1 MQIPDIK
8 YLRKIDQDVDP
19 KFLDANGA
27 TSKKNMRSYK
37 PGFIGINVPI
47 DGTFLL
53 AQYPGHSI
61 NGWCKDVKNK
71 AVLIFLAPNDLSNNS
86 KIVRYFLEND
96 TVQQIV
102 SAKLN
107 FRPTHWI
114 SADVVGDMIYWTDG
128 YFNKFENSD
137 FNQPRKINIDKAINI
152 DNINVSLRD
161 RYPTFTNVNIPQI
174 TNVAKNNMAKVSAAY
189 TNNLSLNQNYL
200 REKLFQFRV
209 QYVWDDKEQGAWSEI
224 SNLPTPIGES
234 NPIGIYGN
242 PENTNNEIV
251 VTFELGPDQVES
263 VNVAYREGNN
273 GHWRQFKTIHKWN
286 EDDTWAGAVGRVS
299 FFGNEISYPL
309 DDIEV
314 GRLFFDVPIS
324 AKVQK
329 FIDGKNILYGNYL
342 TGYRNTQETDL
353 TITQVRGLVSYEF
366 QSIEAALFGTWY
378 VLYFGNFIVTGDG
391 ALFSVSF
398 KYHDDNADYERN
410 YFYTAQENES
420 MQDVIEAIA
429 TWFNESIFSGIASV
443 TNITPNVLTV
453 DESWDDNG
461 RVYAVDGYTVTYSSS
476 FSTQRTFKSGSSVEV
491 GVIYYDDY
499 GRCGGVQAAQTVKI
513 PFVTESYPGI
523 HWMKP
528 TMATT
533 DLKIKID
540 GIPPA
545 EAKYFQLAVSPK
557 QRRYFQFLVEP
568 LERDVAANMVKIRL
582 NDSIQEALLNNSKV
596 TYGYYDFQKRD
607 RVRIIGRVNT
617 PGDIVLSSDL
627 YDMEIIDAKYDVDE
641 VGADKANSTYKTDD
655 ADGDNKSFIVDE
667 NGNKVKKE
675 SSQYLV
681 VKNFDF
687 ESEHWD
693 NYNVLI
699 EVYSPELIDDENNL
713 FNELP
718 GLYTIQGAHTPN
730 RLHGPGGF
738 LEVTIQGD
746 SYVKP
751 RVKSGEYYFMC
762 EDTHFSDI
770 YESNFWNK
778 GRPNVVIEHADPKW
792 NTVAIKHSRQY
803 IKGAFNGLSNFDASE
818 ILLDEKY
825 GEIRDMDVVGY
836 ILKVIQD
843 TKVTSIYIGRTV
855 IDQADGTTGYVG
867 YTDKLLGTIVPS
879 TLDFG
884 TIFPKSVATVNNAQY
899 FFDVFN
905 GVMVR
910 ESSNGPFPIS
920 KYGLNGY
927 FKQKSKEILSNLG
940 QSEVSCGWDGLYNEL
955 NVTFTINGV
964 SETITFHEDENLW
977 SHSPV
982 YTPMGYAW
990 LGDRMLSYYDEKLWK
1005 HNQEGSTKIYGND
1018 FDCEVEIP
1026 INIEPL
1032 KSKIFQNIQIK
1043 GTTGWSAEVAI
1054 YDDLMNKVAESVIY
1068 ESDFVNKND
1077 MLWANFRRNG
1087 TTPIELVNGNRL
1099 KGRWMKLK
1107 LKNSSGGV
1115 ISYLVVNSIVNEK
1128 S

>member
-8 YLRKIDQDVDP
+8 YLRKIDQDIDP
-19 KFLDANGA
+19 KFLDANGVI
-27 TSKKNMRSYK
+27 SKKNMRSYK

-47 DGTFLL
+47 DGTFFLGN
-53 AQYPGHSI
+53 YPGYAI

-71 AVLIFLAPNDLSNNS
+71 AVIIFLAPNDLSNNS
-86 KIVRYFLEND
+86 KIVRYFLGND
-96 TVQQIV
+96 TVETII

-107 FRPTHWI
+107 FHQDHWI
-114 SADVVGDMIYWTDG
+114 SADVVGDMLYWTDG
-128 YFNKFENSD
+128 YFQDYVNSD
-137 FNQPRKINIDKAINI
+137 FNQPRKINIEKAL
-152 DNINVSLRD
+152 NINNPNVPLNKK
-161 RYPTFTNVNIPQI
+161 YQALGPFT
-174 TNVAKNNMAKVSAAY
+174 VAKNNMTNVSAVY
-189 TNNLSLNQNYL
+189 TNNLTLNQNYL

-242 PENTNNEIV
+242 PENMNNEIV
-251 VTFELGPDQVES
+251 VTFELGGELIES
-263 VNVAYREGNN
+263 INVAYREGNN
-273 GHWRQFKTIHKWN
+273 GHWRQFKTVHKYN
-286 EDDTWAGAVGRVS
+286 EDGSWANAVGQVS

-309 DDIEV
+309 DDVEV
-314 GRLFFDVPIS
+314 GRLFHDVPIS
-324 AKVQK
+324 AKTQK

-342 TGYRNTQETDL
+342 TGYRNTQDTTL
-353 TITQVRGLVSYEF
+353 TITQLDTFVDFGIEVETGVSVFYQTYTAWMIDFDNFNMNLVS
-366 QSIEAALFGTWY
+366 GD
-378 VLYFGNFIVTGDG
+378 IV
-391 ALFSVSF
+391 SVII
-398 KYHDDNADYERN
+398 KYHDTETNESYSRSF
-410 YFYTAQENES
+410 FYTTQGSNIVP
-420 MQDVIEAIA
+420 VIGAILV
-429 TWFNESIFSGIASV
+429 WFNTEVFSPGEGAAESAGNKIYITNSFESYDIDEFNVTFSQ
-443 TNITPNVLTV
+443 
-453 DESWDDNG
+453 
-461 RVYAVDGYTVTYSSS
+461 S
-476 FSTQRTFKSGSSVEV
+476 FSTQRTFKSGSNVEV

-499 GRCGGVQAAQTVKI
+499 GRCGGIQAVKQVKI
-513 PFVTESYPGI
+513 PFVTESYGGEQ
-523 HWMKP
+523 WMSP
-528 TMATT
+528 RMVLSN
-533 DLKIKID
+533 LKVKID
-540 GIPPA
+540 GIPPP
-545 EAKYFQLAVSPK
+545 EARYFQLAVSPK

-596 TYGYYDFQKRD
+596 SYGYYDFQKRD

-641 VGADKANSTYKTDD
+641 VGADKASSTYKTDD

-687 ESEHWD
+687 ESEGWD

-713 FNELP
+713 FYEVP
-718 GLYTIQGAHTPN
+718 GLYPIQNAHEPI
-730 RLHGPGGF
+730 RLHGPNGF

-751 RVKSGEYYFMC
+751 RVKNGEYYFMC

-792 NTVAIKHSRQY
+792 NTVAIKHSKQY

-855 IDQADGTTGYVG
+855 IDQADGTSGYVG

-879 TLDFG
+879 TLDYG

-927 FKQKSKEILSNLG
+927 FKQKAKEILSMLDR
-940 QSEVSCGWDGLYNEL
+940 SDVICGWDGLYNEL
-955 NVTFTINGV
+955 NVTFTINGI
-964 SETITFHEDENLW
+964 SETITFHEEENMW

-1043 GTTGWSAEVAI
+1043 GTAGWSAEVAI

-1107 LKNSSGGV
+1107 LKNSTRGV